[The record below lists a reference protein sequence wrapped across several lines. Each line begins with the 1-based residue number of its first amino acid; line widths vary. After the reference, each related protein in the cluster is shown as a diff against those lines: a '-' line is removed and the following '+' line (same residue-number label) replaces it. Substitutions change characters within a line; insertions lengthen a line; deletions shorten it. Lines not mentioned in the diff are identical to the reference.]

1 MSDFLKMAFM
11 AGTRLLMKLFIKTGN
26 RAGFSLVELIVV
38 VGIIAAL
45 VGLATPYYGDYVNE
59 SKHSVM
65 RANLHTLEKALMDY
79 RSDKGDY
86 PVTNDVGILVSGTP
100 RYLSEF
106 PIDPTNDAPASWG
119 YAYTAGTGK
128 YNLDVRYD
136 AYRRP

>member
-1 MSDFLKMAFM
+1 MKHY
-11 AGTRLLMKLFIKTGN
+11 TRSGKRI
-26 RAGFSLVELIVV
+26 GFSLVELIVV

-45 VGLATPYYGDYVNE
+45 VGLAMPYYGDYVNE

-86 PVTNDVGILVSGTP
+86 PVTNDVGILVSGSP
-100 RYLSEF
+100 RYLSDF

-119 YAYTAGTGK
+119 YNYTAGTGK
-128 YNLDVRYD
+128 YDLDDRYD
-136 AYRRP
+136 AYRTPP